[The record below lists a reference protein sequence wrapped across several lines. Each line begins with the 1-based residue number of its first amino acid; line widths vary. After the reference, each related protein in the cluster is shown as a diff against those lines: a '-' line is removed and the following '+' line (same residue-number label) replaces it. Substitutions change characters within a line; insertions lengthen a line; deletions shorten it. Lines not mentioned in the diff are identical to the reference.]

1 MRTEKGVSVVEYT
14 GERVI
19 PELMKPMNGM
29 LLEHLARYYFALPY
43 VKRGRVL
50 DIACGAGYGAHMVAK
65 ACKKDI
71 EEVVGVDVDP
81 EAVEYARRTYYHPL
95 TRFEVGDALDGG
107 LPERLGQFDVI
118 LSFET
123 IEHVADDRG
132 FLEVLYRMLKPGGT
146 LVLSTPFGAGR
157 GQPTLEKF
165 HVCQLTEGEFWELFE
180 RFAFAEVER
189 FYQRGVTFETGR
201 AGVHYPFG
209 IAVCR
214 K

>member
-1 MRTEKGVSVVEYT
+1 MLEYT

-43 VKRGRVL
+43 IRQGTVL
-50 DIACGAGYGAHMVAK
+50 DIACGAGYGTHMVAK

-71 EEVVGVDVDP
+71 DRVLGVDVDP
-81 EAVEYARRTYYHPL
+81 QTVEYARRTYYHPQ
-95 TRFEVGDALDGG
+95 TAFEVHDALDPQ
-107 LPERLGQFDVI
+107 LPDKLGTFDVV

-123 IEHVADDRG
+123 IEHVADDRL
-132 FLEVLYRMLKPGGT
+132 FVDILYRLLKLGGT

-157 GQPTLEKF
+157 GQPTLEPF
-165 HVCQLTEGEFWELFE
+165 HQHQLTEDEFWELFTP
-180 RFAFAEVER
+180 FAEVER
-189 FYQRGVTFETGR
+189 YYQRGVTFEKGR
-201 AGVHYPFG
+201 PGVPYPFG
-209 IAVCR
+209 VAVCR